1 MKTKYGLTIENG
13 EGLRSGVWKGT
24 DSSPQYGLVYIVGNA
39 VRNEARGQICEA
51 TSSPEFVISVFI

>member
-1 MKTKYGLTIENG
+1 M
-13 EGLRSGVWKGT
+13 VKGYAVVFGRAQILLLSM
-24 DSSPQYGLVYIVGNA
+24 DYMVYIVGNA